1 MKLKEFIIAI
11 FIILFYFTIARGQW
25 KIYTSLEV
33 QDTLRVDTVKA
44 EAQTKIIY
52 LSPIRID
59 TLQSN
64 ALNKIYV
71 LNPLYIDSIITKS
84 LNKLFINKFSSD
96 SGYFNKYIILQATSM
111 ADAGG
116 ATPGAM
122 GILMLEDGTRQLRY
136 YGKDYAGNTG
146 WHTIPDSAMVR
157 TLISALDSVRASNVA
172 TTSLDS
178 NFVKITVDTIT
189 TNKSDSTVYIPK
201 NLSVGYKTANN
212 YDKGYISFGGM
223 SQYGK
228 TYGLGYVQGDPY
240 HINLS
245 HNIRGHLLLDNVF
258 VRDDSMTTTG
268 SVLFQLA
275 SQNRFNQGFGFYY
288 NKSNYS
294 AVNMRQIIF
303 IATGDSTHIRGM
315 AITSDTSNA
324 GYPVK
329 TLTVKGS
336 LAIRDT
342 IFRINSSGTIIDTL
356 WWNQPTKDVW
366 ILPSDITVDSI
377 LVPNKD
383 SIFATV
389 KMRNYNTTNGI
400 ATLNYLEVST
410 NHTGFQNL
418 SFDAVWQVPSDFNG
432 FSDNDSGITVILNSP
447 VATHDSVKI
456 VLAYGN
462 MYNDGSTGLNF
473 TKGDS
478 GANFEGGLNTYP
490 LNYKM
495 STFVTPLPNITGKQF
510 LTIRL
515 IWKGQ
520 YTASDNFQIYG
531 YRIRYVPK

>member
-44 EAQTKIIY
+44 KAQTKIIY
-52 LSPIRID
+52 LSPIKVD

-64 ALNKIYV
+64 ALNKVYI

-116 ATPGAM
+116 TTPGAM

-201 NLSVGYKTANN
+201 NLSVGYKTAIN

-228 TYGLGYVQGDPY
+228 AYGLGYVQGDPY

-275 SQNRFNQGFGFYY
+275 SQNRLNQGFGFYY

-366 ILPSDITVDSI
+366 ILPSDIAVDSI

-383 SIFATV
+383 SVSAIV
-389 KMRNYNTTNGI
+389 KLRNYNADGI

-418 SFDAVWQVPSDFNG
+418 SFDAVWQVPSDFG
-432 FSDNDSGITVILNSP
+432 TFTGIDTTIMFIGGSP
-447 VATHDSVKI
+447 VATHDSMKF
-456 VLAYGN
+456 VLSSGS
-462 MYNDGSTGLNF
+462 MVNDGVTNISYV
-473 TKGDS
+473 KGDS
-478 GANFEGGLNTYP
+478 GANFIVANVFPLFCYNIVPTYTTTIP
-490 LNYKM
+490 DM
-495 STFVTPLPNITGKQF
+495 TGKQF
-510 LTIRL
+510 LTIRF